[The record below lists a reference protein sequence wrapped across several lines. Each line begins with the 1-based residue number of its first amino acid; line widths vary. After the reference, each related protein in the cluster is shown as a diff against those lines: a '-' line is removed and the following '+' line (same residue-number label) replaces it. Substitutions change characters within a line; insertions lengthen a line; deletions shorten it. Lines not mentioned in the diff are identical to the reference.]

1 MTRYVLMALCALLCT
16 ACSLDD
22 FVTNERG
29 LNEYSV
35 STLITPDS
43 LIEEFSVLS
52 GSETIYGLRV
62 RQPALRRVNPHPTI
76 VYHHGNKH
84 HLVEYWDRV
93 ELLFRAGFD
102 VVIYDYRGFG
112 RSTGA
117 STEASLLAD
126 AESVV
131 RWVRERPDV
140 DTAFIYAYGYSLGG
154 VPALH
159 HAVDLGGVRGIVLES
174 VFSSGAA
181 LVRSGTVLD
190 VPHQWLLGSSYDN
203 RERASRL
210 RAPVLHL
217 HGTDDPFL
225 GYEAHA
231 LPLLDVLPYPRTH
244 IPVKGA
250 VHNNVPSVMGE
261 DYYMEIIT
269 GFIRGN

>member
-1 MTRYVLMALCALLCT
+1 MIKHLLMALCAAFVT
-16 ACSLDD
+16 ACSLDS
-22 FVTNERG
+22 FLTNERG
-29 LNEYSV
+29 LAEYRV
-35 STLITPDS
+35 PTLITPDS
-43 LIEEFSVLS
+43 LIEEFSVPS

-62 RQPALRRVNPHPTI
+62 RQPAQRRIAPHPTI

-159 HAVDLGGVRGIVLES
+159 HAVNIGGVRGVVLES
-174 VFSSGAA
+174 IFASGAA

-190 VPHQWLLGSSYDN
+190 VPRPWLLVGAYDN
-203 RERASRL
+203 RGPASRL
-210 RAPVLHL
+210 RVPVLHL

-225 GYEAHA
+225 GYETHA
-231 LPLLDVLPYPRTH
+231 LPLLEAMPQPRTH
-244 IPVKGA
+244 IAVKGA
-250 VHNNVPSVMGE
+250 LHNNVPSVMGE
-261 DYYMEIIT
+261 QYYMEIIT